1 MLFDK
6 LQDTLLL
13 ISMAVILGIV
23 LIHYRPWKH
32 ERERNKEKN
41 KSSKRKT

>member
-6 LQDTLLL
+6 LQDILLL

-23 LIHYRPWKH
+23 LIHYRPWKR
-32 ERERNKEKN
+32 ELERNKRKI